1 MIYAREVLK
10 SKKIEL
16 LTEKQRIINSVKN
29 KAYNITNNI
38 ALNLIES
45 RVKDI
50 DEAIKLIEK
59 VF

>member
-50 DEAIKLIEK
+50 DEAIKLIK
-59 VF
+59 KAF

>member
-59 VF
+59 AF

>member
-29 KAYNITNNI
+29 EAYNITNNI